1 MKIGEFDLQARTLIV
16 AEVGS
21 NHCGEAALAR
31 RSLLAAAKSGA
42 DVVKFQMYDPD
53 TLVEPT
59 APVLSYIA
67 QTHRTQRERFRSLSL
82 SRTTFLE
89 LAELARQAGVLF
101 LVTPFDE
108 DAVEFLDPLVPAFKI
123 ASGDLTNAR
132 LLKRVIK
139 TGKPVIVSTGFAT
152 VEEIDWLVGQVP
164 RDRLCLMH
172 CVGAYPTPPEQ
183 VNLDAIR
190 FLADRYRVPV
200 GFSDHTAGIV
210 AAQAAV
216 AKGARLIEKHF
227 LLSRDLPA
235 ADLALSATPGEFREM
250 VAGIRRIEEMEG
262 TYGKSVQPS
271 EEYFRGQ
278 MRRSVYAARDLVAG
292 EVLTDED
299 VLPLRPFV
307 PGAIGA
313 QDIAGLLGRTMAK
326 LVEKDKP
333 LTPDLLGEGPIGGKS

>member
-200 GFSDHTAGIV
+200 GFSDHMAGIV
-210 AAQAAV
+210 AALAAV

-227 LLSRDLPA
+227 LLSRDLQT
-235 ADLALSATPGEFREM
+235 ADRGLSATPGEFREM

-262 TYGKSVQPS
+262 TYGKSVQSS

-313 QDIAGLLGRTMAK
+313 QDIASLLGRTVAK

-333 LTPDLLGEGPIGGKS
+333 LTPDLLGEGPIGGRS